1 MLKNKITKIE
11 QLEKLA
17 KELTSTLENI
27 DYEDEDIAADKNKFK
42 DILVQ
47 SAHLPIDDQYNALN
61 KAFLDWKGNQEQ
73 VDDVL
78 VIGVKI

>member
-1 MLKNKITKIE
+1 MVI
-11 QLEKLA
+11 
-17 KELTSTLENI
+17 NI
-27 DYEDEDIAADKNKFK
+27 YSRIKFK
-42 DILVQ
+42 DILIQ